1 MPRTLVAH
9 NVFGVGWICALA
21 TELVAVCELLDEEY
35 IVDNLDYQNDA
46 NIYVFGRIGRH
57 NIVISCLP
65 KGRYGLTSA
74 ASVARDMLRSFPSIR
89 FGLTV
94 GIGGGAPSKRH
105 DIRLGDVVVGCPT
118 SASGGV
124 MNYQYG
130 KSIQG
135 RQFART
141 GVLTPPPR
149 VLLSALNNLIARH
162 ERNGHKIQDTI
173 NRITSNPRL
182 TAKYQYPGRQ
192 YDNLFNSEYVHQKD
206 EEDCEACC
214 MRDGVNIRRR
224 SPRSAELD
232 DPVIHYGLIASADSL
247 MKDAERRDKLA
258 KEADVLCFEM
268 EAAGLMDHFPCL
280 VIRGISN
287 YCDTHKNKRWEGYAA
302 AAAAAY
308 AKELLD
314 IIPTGEGPQASVH
327 SPIQY
332 KGLVAITPLIAGTKL
347 LMNDQEATEA

>member
-1 MPRTLVAH
+1 MPQSLLEH
-9 NVFGVGWICALA
+9 NAFGVGWICALA
-21 TELVAVCELLDEEY
+21 TEFVAVCELLDEEY
-35 IVDNLDYQNDA
+35 TVDNLDYKDDA
-46 NIYVFGRIGRH
+46 NTYAFGRIGQH

-65 KGRYGLTSA
+65 KGRYGLSSA

-89 FGLTV
+89 FGLMV

-118 SASGGV
+118 STSGGV
-124 MNYQYG
+124 INYQYG
-130 KSIQG
+130 KSIQ
-135 RQFART
+135 RRRFART
-141 GVLTPPPR
+141 GVLAPPPR

-162 ERNGHKIQDTI
+162 ERRGHKIQDTV
-173 NRITSNPRL
+173 NRIKSNPRL
-182 TAKYQYPGRQ
+182 TARYQSPGRQ
-192 YDNLFNSEYVHQKD
+192 YDNLFNSQYLHQKD
-206 EEDCEACC
+206 EEDCETCC
-214 MRDGVNIRRR
+214 RRNVTNIRRR

-247 MKDAERRDKLA
+247 MRDAEIRDKLA

-280 VIRGISN
+280 VIRGICD
-287 YCDTHKNKRWEGYAA
+287 YCDTHKNKRWQGYAA
-302 AAAAAY
+302 AVAAAY

-314 IIPTGEGPQASVH
+314 IIPTGEGTQASVQ

-332 KGLVAITPLIAGTKL
+332 KGLVALTPLIAGT
-347 LMNDQEATEA
+347 ESASTVE